1 MNWETVRSFLVEVG
15 EEIADYAFHKLSTES
30 SSELSAVHTISNS
43 DTIYQIDS
51 HAEEVIVQR
60 LEERAHEFGGI
71 VLVAEGIGENEIS
84 FYPKDTPEQN
94 CVLRIIMDPIDG
106 TRGLMYNK
114 RSAFF
119 LAGAAKN
126 LGANTKLSDIH
137 TAAMVEIPT
146 SKMFLAD
153 SLSAIK
159 NEGTRAHRRNI
170 FTKELQS
177 LEVCPSEE
185 NHLKGGFAQFAR
197 FFSPG
202 RKELADIEETLLEDL
217 YPNAKPG
224 EILNF
229 EDQYISTGGQLYE
242 VLTGK
247 DRFTADIRP
256 ALFKAFPHL
265 RKGHV
270 CHPYDMA
277 ALLVAEEAGIIVTDI
292 SGNTLDAPMDTD
304 SPVDWIVYANENLR
318 KIIQPM
324 LNRILK
330 KNNFSL

>member
-1 MNWETVRSFLVEVG
+1 MNWEKVRSFLVEVG
-15 EEIADYAFHKLSTES
+15 EEIADYAFHKLGTES
-30 SSELSAVHTISNS
+30 SSTLSAVHTISNS
-43 DTIYQIDS
+43 DTIYEIDS
-51 HAEEVIVQR
+51 HAEEVIVEKLQ
-60 LEERAHEFGGI
+60 EKAADFGGI
-71 VLVAEGIGENEIS
+71 ILIAEGIGENEIS
-84 FYPKDTPEQN
+84 FYPKGITEDD
-94 CVLRIIMDPIDG
+94 CALRIIMDPIDG

-126 LGANTKLSDIH
+126 LGSNTQLSDIQA
-137 TAAMVEIPT
+137 AAMVEIPT

-159 NEGTRAHRRNI
+159 NEGTKAHRRNI
-170 FTKELQS
+170 FTKEINP
-177 LEVCPSEE
+177 LEICPSQET
-185 NHLKGGFAQFAR
+185 HLKGGFAQVAR

-202 RKELADIEETLLEDL
+202 RKELAEIEEELLDRL
-217 YPNAKPG
+217 YPDAKPG

-242 VLTGK
+242 ILTGK

-256 ALFKAFPHL
+256 ALFKAYPHL

-277 ALLVAEEAGIIVTDI
+277 ALLVAQEAGIIISDI
-292 SGNTLDAPMDTD
+292 SGNELNSPMNTTD
-304 SPVDWIVYANENLR
+304 PVNWVAYCNPNLK
-318 KIIQPM
+318 KIISPQF
-324 LNRILK
+324 LNILK
-330 KNNFSL
+330 KKNFY